1 MRAILPVLQRQH
13 SMQIQ
18 TSLKLLVLSGE
29 VFSLSLWDALSTLL
43 PRTTILNLY
52 GTTEVSNLESIL
64 FFCCPDQ

>member
-1 MRAILPVLQRQH
+1 
-13 SMQIQ
+13 MQIQ